1 MYKSLKVI
9 SLLIPFI
16 FLFSCKM
23 DVDENKSEGKESAKE
38 DKITEIRIVQAPKTI
53 SYEQGSELNLEGLVV
68 EAVYESGK
76 TKQVKDYSTKP
87 ENHSILNTLGI
98 NTISIY
104 YEGFETSTFVTVNEK
119 IIPKIIAPSYFWGN
133 WQRMDSGEVYTID
146 ETAVSKN
153 IDNTSYQILSV
164 TENSITSELGVF
176 QKQSE
181 QVLIKDSIPYFRQG
195 GSNLIYSLKI
205 VGFTD
210 QIQNR
215 AASTTGQKKYKGKGR
230 SNRFPS

>member
-76 TKQVKDYSTKP
+76 TKQVKDYFGYEVKVIRFEGKP
-87 ENHSILNTLGI
+87 TRI
-98 NTISIY
+98 
-104 YEGFETSTFVTVNEK
+104 FVK
-119 IIPKIIAPSYFWGN
+119 
-133 WQRMDSGEVYTID
+133 
-146 ETAVSKN
+146 KN
-153 IDNTSYQILSV
+153 DN
-164 TENSITSELGVF
+164 
-176 QKQSE
+176 KM
-181 QVLIKDSIPYFRQG
+181 
-195 GSNLIYSLKI
+195 
-205 VGFTD
+205 
-210 QIQNR
+210 
-215 AASTTGQKKYKGKGR
+215 
-230 SNRFPS
+230 